1 MRYPIIAGNWKMHLG
16 RVDEALAFVRHIRR
30 RLNEIEGVERVL
42 CPPFTVLAA
51 VAEALRPT
59 HIGLGAQT
67 MHWEDQGAYTG
78 EISPGMLVGLCQYVI
93 LGHSERR
100 TGRVADPS
108 TSLRVTDPRHSE
120 RSEESRFTWSRDP
133 STQGA
138 VSDPG
143 AEIIVESD
151 AAVNHKVHAALA
163 HGLTPIICVGE
174 NLAQNEAGQT
184 HEFVGAQVRAALAG
198 LPARE
203 VERCVIAYE
212 PLWAIGTGKAA
223 TPADANRVIG
233 LTIRGTI
240 AETFGEAI
248 AQAVRVQYGGS
259 VSVENIAAFMAM
271 PEVDGALV
279 GGASL
284 KPDFVELVRRAALI
298 KKKPGF

>member
-1 MRYPIIAGNWKMHLG
+1 MSKEMRRPIIAGNWKMHLG
-16 RVDEALAFVRHIRR
+16 RVDEALAFVRHVRH

-51 VAEALRPT
+51 VAEALRAT
-59 HIGLGAQT
+59 RIGLGAQT
-67 MHWEDQGAYTG
+67 MHWEGQGAYTG
-78 EISPGMLVGLCQYVI
+78 EISPAMLAGLCQYVI

-100 TGRVADPS
+100 TGRVAFP
-108 TSLRVTDPRHSE
+108 P
-120 RSEESRFTWSRDP
+120 P
-133 STQGA
+133 QGA
-138 VSDPG
+138 AAPG

-151 AAVNHKVHAALA
+151 VAVNRKVHAALA
-163 HGLTPIICVGE
+163 HDLVPIICVGE

-184 HEFVGAQVRAALAG
+184 ELFVGAQVRAALAG
-198 LPARE
+198 LSAQQAGQ
-203 VERCVIAYE
+203 CVIAYE

-240 AETFGEAI
+240 AGLFGEAT

-284 KPDFVELVRRAALI
+284 KPDFVELVRQATLAR
-298 KKKPGF
+298 

>member
-1 MRYPIIAGNWKMHLG
+1 MSKEVRCPIIAANWKMHLG
-16 RVDEALAFVRHIRR
+16 RVDEALAFVRRIRHQ
-30 RLNEIEGVERVL
+30 LNEIEQVDRVL

-51 VAEALRPT
+51 VAEILRPT

-67 MHWEDQGAYTG
+67 MHWEDQGAHTG
-78 EISPGMLVGLCQYVI
+78 EISPSVLTGLCQYVI

-100 TGRVADPS
+100 AAND
-108 TSLRVTDPRHSE
+108 
-120 RSEESRFTWSRDP
+120 
-133 STQGA
+133 
-138 VSDPG
+138 
-143 AEIIVESD
+143 ESD
-151 AAVNHKVHAALA
+151 AAVNRKVHAALV

-198 LPARE
+198 LTAE
-203 VERCVIAYE
+203 QAERSVVAYE

-240 AETFGEAI
+240 AEMFGEAT

-259 VSVENIAAFMAM
+259 VNVENIAAFMAM

-284 KPDFVELVRRAALI
+284 KPDFVELVRRAASV
-298 KKKPGF
+298 